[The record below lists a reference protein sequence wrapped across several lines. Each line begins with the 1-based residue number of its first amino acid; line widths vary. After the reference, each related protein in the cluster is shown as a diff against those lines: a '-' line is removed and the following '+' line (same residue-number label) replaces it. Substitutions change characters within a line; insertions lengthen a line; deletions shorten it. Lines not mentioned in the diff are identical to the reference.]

1 MNLKEFLDEVQRE
14 AEASEGEHDL
24 KAIVARAKARGLL
37 QGPGETPA
45 FKVVLRKKLAAIDKT
60 AGVKAA
66 ELATMQSRWMD
77 VTPAMAEM
85 WLQHNFN
92 NRPVSLDTVRAYAR
106 EMKRGKWLPNHQGI
120 AFNDRDE
127 LNDGQHRLMAIVL
140 SG

>member
-1 MNLKEFLDEVQRE
+1 M
-14 AEASEGEHDL
+14 
-24 KAIVARAKARGLL
+24 ARAKARGLL
-37 QGPGETPA
+37 QGPGEAPA
-45 FKVVLRKKLAAIDKT
+45 FKVVLRKKLAEIDKT

-127 LNDGQHRLMAIVL
+127 LNDGQHRLLAIVL
-140 SG
+140 SQCTVRLMVYGRICASGRPKKD